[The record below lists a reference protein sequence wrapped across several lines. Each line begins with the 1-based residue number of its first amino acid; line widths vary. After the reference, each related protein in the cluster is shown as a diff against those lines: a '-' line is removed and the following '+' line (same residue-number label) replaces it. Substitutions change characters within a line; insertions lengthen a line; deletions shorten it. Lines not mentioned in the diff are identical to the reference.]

1 MSPPGRPKGEYRSAQ
16 HEGTPVNGA
25 ARRDRPRRR
34 QRGAALLLAMI
45 ILAMVVTV
53 TAGMVWQQKRAV
65 EVEAAERARVQ
76 AAWILGGALDW
87 ARLILREDQRNNQQ
101 RGRNYDALD
110 EPWATPLAEARL
122 STFLAADKD
131 NNADGG
137 PEAFISGSIVD
148 AQARYNLRALVD
160 GEGKPV
166 PAQVAALQRLCQLAG
181 LAGDTAERIAA
192 GLAAAQVPAGGAVD
206 APLPPMQL
214 PDLAWLGI
222 DAATIDRLAPWVEL
236 LPVPTAVN
244 VNTAEREV
252 LVAAID
258 GLDLGTAERLVQMR
272 QRKPFATLD
281 EVKAQLPEG
290 TVIDPARAGVA
301 SGFFEVAGRLRLEE
315 RVLEERSLLQRRGA
329 DVVVLRRERRSF
341 AAASR

>member
-1 MSPPGRPKGEYRSAQ
+1 M
-16 HEGTPVNGA
+16 TA
-25 ARRDRPRRR
+25 ARHRHRPRRR

-45 ILAMVVTV
+45 ILTMVVTV
-53 TAGMVWQQKRAV
+53 TAGMVWQQTRAV
-65 EVEAAERARVQ
+65 EVEGAERARVQ

-87 ARLILREDQRNNQQ
+87 ARLILREDQRTNQQ

-131 NNADGG
+131 NNVDGG

-148 AQARYNLRALVD
+148 AQARYNLRGLVD
-160 GEGKPV
+160 GAGKPV

-181 LAGDTAERIAA
+181 LPGDTAERIGA
-192 GLAAAQVPAGGAVD
+192 GMAAAFASTDGAAD
-206 APLPPMQL
+206 APLQPSQL
-214 PDLAWLGI
+214 SDLAWLGI
-222 DAATIDRLAPWVEL
+222 EADAIDRLAPWVDL

-244 VNTAEREV
+244 VNTAPREV

-258 GLDLGTAERLVQMR
+258 GLDLGTAERLLQRR
-272 QRKPFATLD
+272 QRQPFATLE
-281 EVKAQLPEG
+281 EVKAELPEG
-290 TVIDPARAGVA
+290 TVVDAARASVG
-301 SGFFEVAGRLRLEE
+301 SSFFEVAGRLRLDE
-315 RVLEERSLLQRRGA
+315 RVLEERSLLERRGSGGGGS

-341 AAASR
+341 VAASR